1 MINLYYKE
9 YKLGSLSYQNGYYIY
24 NSSETE
30 KEALKNYAG
39 IINYNLQNSDN
50 LKNKEIFSFFKTEF
64 LDFINCRPDIFKKVG
79 ENSKN
84 DYEILEKFCKLNFDK
99 FNFWLSNN

>member
-9 YKLGSLSYQNGYYIY
+9 FKLGVLSYENGYYIY
-24 NSSETE
+24 NSSEE
-30 KEALKNYAG
+30 ENKALKNYAG
-39 IINYNLQNSDN
+39 LVNYNLQNS
-50 LKNKEIFSFFKTEF
+50 KNIKSKEIFSFFKTEF
-64 LDFINCRPDIFKKVG
+64 LDFINVRPDILKKIG

>member
-9 YKLGSLSYQNGYYIY
+9 YKLGSLSYQNGYYVY

-39 IINYNLQNSDN
+39 IINYNLQNSSN
-50 LKNKEIFSFFKTEF
+50 LKSKDIFSFFKTEF
-64 LDFINCRPDIFKKVG
+64 LDFINNRSDILKKIG